1 MLDPEDEGNTFFRN
15 AETTHPTIRHI
26 PKDLSPQQ
34 HCSENHKSC
43 KYSFLL
49 LSASKV
55 HNLFQSEFS
64 TECDLVPLLSVS
76 SDNPAAAYVFL
87 LVFRSVAETGGRGGV
102 EGCSN
107 YRDPGPDHVA
117 YVFVFLCSIIICRLY
132 KLILSDKAQVTLQLK
147 VSLSDLV

>member
-49 LSASKV
+49 LSASQV

-87 LVFRSVAETGGRGGV
+87 LVFRSVAETGGGEGRGWKAVQITGTQ
-102 EGCSN
+102 
-107 YRDPGPDHVA
+107 GPTMLRM
-117 YVFVFLCSIIICRLY
+117 FLSFSVL
-132 KLILSDKAQVTLQLK
+132 
-147 VSLSDLV
+147 SLSVDCTN